1 MSDKP
6 EISLSKTDLYFL
18 ALVSAGA
25 AKLEPVVP
33 EHESEDGIN
42 LYYVPEL
49 RKLTKNIKN
58 LRELYYHVKG
68 LVNQIGNGEDPCK
81 SFDT

>member
-1 MSDKP
+1 MSDKT

-33 EHESEDGIN
+33 EHESEDGTN

-49 RKLTKNIKN
+49 RKLVKNIRN
-58 LRELYYHVKG
+58 LRELYLHVNG
-68 LVNQIGNGEDPCK
+68 LVKQIENGEDPCK
-81 SFDT
+81 SFDV